1 MLAVERVFQVEVDPA
16 TLTGRIDRIDRRPD
30 GSLALLD
37 YKSSRRAM
45 ALADAGADLQL
56 ALYAVA
62 CAVDPELQALGDVGE
77 VVYVYPRLQAHGRVV
92 RREQPVT
99 PDLVERTRQRIVGLV
114 ADIAAERFDFSE
126 EVDCRFCEF
135 KGICLR
141 HHGGDVPL

>member
-1 MLAVERVFQVEVDPA
+1 M
-16 TLTGRIDRIDRRPD
+16 
-30 GSLALLD
+30 
-37 YKSSRRAM
+37 
-45 ALADAGADLQL
+45 
-56 ALYAVA
+56 
-62 CAVDPELQALGDVGE
+62 
-77 VVYVYPRLQAHGRVV
+77 
-92 RREQPVT
+92 T